1 MKKKDILILII
12 AFCAMGI
19 SIFFVIKM
27 ISPKKDT
34 SQLVTEAEIIP
45 SVPANIDEQTYQN
58 VETLSDYG
66 TVTMEGIG
74 KSDLFSGF

>member
-12 AFCAMGI
+12 AFLVMGV
-19 SIFFVIKM
+19 SIFLVIRM
-27 ISPKKDT
+27 LSPKQQE
-34 SQLVTEAEIIP
+34 SQTVAEVETIP
-45 SVPANIDEQTYQN
+45 EVPSSIDEQTYKN

-66 TVTMEGIG
+66 TITMEGIG